1 MKNSHAWRKV
11 VFSDLGILIL
21 LALVKL
27 IFHILTNGA
36 HGFHRDELALLD
48 DARHMDWGFVAYP
61 PVTPFVARLALE
73 LFGPS
78 LVGVRLFAALSQ
90 SIAMVIAGMM
100 ARELGGKRYAQI
112 LAAAAVAITPV
123 SLMMSSMLM
132 YVAYDFLW
140 WVFIA
145 YLMIRLLKSDDPRWW
160 LGIGA
165 VIGIGMM
172 TKSTMAFY
180 VVGIVAGVL
189 LTSTRRH
196 LTSPWL
202 WAGVALSLLI
212 FLPNIIWQI
221 QHNFISIEFLSS
233 IHARD
238 VRIGRTEDFLSEQ
251 LLIANPFMVPLWIA
265 GLAFYFLKRGTSV
278 TASEA
283 KPSPIRLAESASSHP
298 FDSAALRS
306 GSLLAMTKNSGFRM
320 IAWMAIVPFALFWLA
335 QGRGYYTGPIYPML
349 LAAGAVVLERWLD
362 SMSRVRMRVAQGI
375 AWSLVALGGVVAA
388 SITLPIVPVNSPLW
402 ETINDINGEFREQIG
417 WTELTETVAGIYN
430 ALPASEKPRAGILA
444 GNYGEA
450 GAINLYGAAYG
461 LPRAISGINSYWLRG
476 YGNPPPETLIVV
488 GFDLAYASATFES
501 AHLFTNLKSC
511 TLAGHITNK
520 SNVLNEETR
529 YHPNIYICRGMK
541 QPWDEFWKV
550 FRYFG

>member
-1 MKNSHAWRKV
+1 MKNSHTWRKV

-61 PVTPFVARLALE
+61 PVTPVVARLALE

-90 SIAMVIAGMM
+90 SITMVIAGMM

-112 LAAAAVAITPV
+112 LAAVAVAITPV
-123 SLMMSSMLM
+123 SLSMSSMLM
-132 YVAYDFLW
+132 YVSLDYLW
-140 WVFIA
+140 WVLIA
-145 YLMIRLLKSDDPRWW
+145 YLVIRLLKSDDPRWW

-165 VIGIGMM
+165 VIGLGMM

-221 QHNFISIEFLSS
+221 QHNFISLEFLGS
-233 IHARD
+233 IHERD
-238 VRIGRTEDFLSEQ
+238 VRIGRAEDFLLHQ
-251 LLIANPFMVPLWIA
+251 FILAANPITIPLWIA
-265 GLAFYFLKRGTSV
+265 GIAFYFLGWGSSV
-278 TASEA
+278 H
-283 KPSPIRLAESASSHP
+283 SPPLRAGEGRVGGIASSRKP
-298 FDSAALRS
+298 
-306 GSLLAMTKNSGFRM
+306 LLAMTKSTQFRM

-335 QGRGYYTGPIYPML
+335 QGRGYYTGPVYPML
-349 LAAGAVVLERWLD
+349 LAAGAVVLERWFTALP
-362 SMSRVRMRVAQGI
+362 RVRARVGQGV
-375 AWSLVALGGVVAA
+375 AWGLLVLGGAIIA
-388 SITLPIVPVNSPLW
+388 LIALPIVPVNSPLW
-402 ETINDINGEFREQIG
+402 ATINDINGEFREQIG

-476 YGNPPPETLIVV
+476 YGNPPPETVVVV
-488 GFDLAYASATFES
+488 GMDTAYMNSKFE
-501 AHLFTNLKSC
+501 SC

-520 SNVLNEETR
+520 SNVRNEETR
-529 YHPNIYICRGMK
+529 DHPNIYVCRGLR
-541 QPWDEFWKV
+541 QSWDEFWKV

>member
-1 MKNSHAWRKV
+1 MKNSHTWRNAI
-11 VFSDLGILIL
+11 FSDLGILIL
-21 LALVKL
+21 LALAKL
-27 IFHILTNGA
+27 ILHTLTNGA

-61 PVTPFVARLALE
+61 PVTPFVARIALE

-78 LVGVRLFAALSQ
+78 LVGVRFFAALSQ
-90 SIAMVIAGMM
+90 SITIVIAGLI

-112 LAAAAVAITPV
+112 LAAVAVAITPV
-123 SLMMSSMLM
+123 SLSMSSMLM
-132 YVAYDFLW
+132 YVAYDYLW
-140 WVFIA
+140 WVLIA

-165 VIGIGMM
+165 VIGLGMM

-189 LTSTRRH
+189 LSSTRRH

-212 FLPNIIWQI
+212 FLPNIIWQV
-221 QHNFISIEFLSS
+221 QHNFISLEFLGS
-233 IHARD
+233 IHERD
-238 VRIGRTEDFLSEQ
+238 VRIGRTKDFLPDQ
-251 LLIANPFMVPLWIA
+251 LIMSANPITIPLWIA
-265 GLAFYFLKRGTSV
+265 GLAFYFLKRGTTVNTSD
-278 TASEA
+278 A
-283 KPSPIRLAESASSHP
+283 KQSPIRLSEIASSRSP
-298 FDSAALRS
+298 LSLRP
-306 GSLLAMTKNSGFRM
+306 LLAMTKDPSLRM

-335 QGRGYYTGPIYPML
+335 QGRGYYTGPVYPML
-349 LAAGAVVLERWLD
+349 LAAGAVVFERWLAALP
-362 SMSRVRMRVAQGI
+362 RVRARVIQGI
-375 AWSLVALGGVVAA
+375 AWSALAIGGVAIALIV
-388 SITLPIVPVNSPLW
+388 LPIVPVNSAAW
-402 ETINDINGEFREQIG
+402 DTISDINGELREQIG

-430 ALPASEKPRAGILA
+430 ALPANEKPRAGILA

-476 YGNPPPETLIVV
+476 YGNPPPETLVVV
-488 GFDLAYASATFES
+488 GMDTAFMNAKFES
-501 AHLFTNLKSC
+501 CSLV
-511 TLAGHITNK
+511 GHITNK
-520 SNVLNEETR
+520 YNVLNEETR
-529 YHPNIYICRGMK
+529 DHPNIYVCRGLK
-541 QPWDEFWKV
+541 QSWDEFWKV